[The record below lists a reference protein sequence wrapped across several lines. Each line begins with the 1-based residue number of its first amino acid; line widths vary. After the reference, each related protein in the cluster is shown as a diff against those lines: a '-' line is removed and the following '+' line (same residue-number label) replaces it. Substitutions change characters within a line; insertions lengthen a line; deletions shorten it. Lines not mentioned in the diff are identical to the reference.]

1 MKYLKTYEEI
11 DQTTYKK
18 YMLFKSSENIYF
30 ILEVDKFFNREDYYG
45 DEEEGETIVQ
55 EFISTKKKYKYIMSL
70 DKLEKVGRYH
80 YFNFQ
85 PLRDDKSII
94 YQSDKLKNVLD
105 VIPILKQQ
113 PKFNL

>member
-18 YMLFKSSENIYF
+18 YMLYKANEETYF
-30 ILEVDKFFNREDYYG
+30 VLEVEKFF
-45 DEEEGETIVQ
+45 ETIDQ
-55 EFISTKKKYKYIMSL
+55 EFISTKRKYKYIMSL
-70 DKLEKVGRYH
+70 DKLEKVERYH

-94 YQSDKLKNVLD
+94 YQSDKLKDVLD
-105 VIPILKQQ
+105 VIPVLTQQ